1 MSPGNWPCWIS
12 LRAPSKRARARLA
25 RVVGGESWQRVAM
38 SSPPGL
44 PEFDLPMIFA
54 DKVAGLG
61 FQSGVF
67 RVALAANVSNAVGVT
82 EVVKSGFLILS
93 PEGMLELRS
102 QVDQLLGELER
113 RGLMNLK
120 PDKLDG

>member
-1 MSPGNWPCWIS
+1 
-12 LRAPSKRARARLA
+12 
-25 RVVGGESWQRVAM
+25 M

-44 PEFDLPMIFA
+44 PEFDLPMIFG
-54 DKVAGLG
+54 DKIAGLG

-67 RVALAANVSNAVGVT
+67 RVALAALVADAQGQSQM
-82 EVVKSGFLILS
+82 VKSGFLILS
-93 PEGMLELRS
+93 PEGMVELRS

-113 RGLMNLK
+113 QGLIKLK

>member
-1 MSPGNWPCWIS
+1 
-12 LRAPSKRARARLA
+12 
-25 RVVGGESWQRVAM
+25 M

-67 RVALAANVSNAVGVT
+67 RVALAASVAGAAGET
-82 EVVKSGFLILS
+82 EIIKSGYLILS

-120 PDKLDG
+120 PAKLDG

>member
-1 MSPGNWPCWIS
+1 
-12 LRAPSKRARARLA
+12 
-25 RVVGGESWQRVAM
+25 M

-44 PEFDLPMIFA
+44 PEFDLPMIFG

-67 RVALAANVSNAVGVT
+67 RVALAAMVADDTGT
-82 EVVKSGFLILS
+82 EQLVKSGFLILS
-93 PEGMLELRS
+93 PDGMLELRS
-102 QVDQLLGELER
+102 QLDQMIGELER

-120 PDKLDG
+120 PAWLDG

>member
-1 MSPGNWPCWIS
+1 
-12 LRAPSKRARARLA
+12 
-25 RVVGGESWQRVAM
+25 M

-44 PEFDLPMIFA
+44 PEFDLPMIFG

-67 RVALAANVSNAVGVT
+67 RVALAAMVADETGQGQMI
-82 EVVKSGFLILS
+82 KSGFLILS
-93 PEGMLELRS
+93 PEGMVELRS
-102 QVDQLLGELER
+102 QIDQLLGELQR
-113 RGLMNLK
+113 QGLINLK

>member
-1 MSPGNWPCWIS
+1 CDLEPGHGRLPFGSYLS
-12 LRAPSKRARARLA
+12 LRPAAAPERARW
-25 RVVGGESWQRVAM
+25 ESCEDDPM

-44 PEFDLPMIFA
+44 PEFDLPMIFV

-61 FQSGVF
+61 FQAGTF
-67 RVALAANVSNAVGVT
+67 RVALAANVADDKGQT

-102 QVDQLLGELER
+102 QVDQ
-113 RGLMNLK
+113 M
-120 PDKLDG
+120 

>member
-1 MSPGNWPCWIS
+1 
-12 LRAPSKRARARLA
+12 
-25 RVVGGESWQRVAM
+25 M

-67 RVALAANVSNAVGVT
+67 RVALAASVAGVT
-82 EVVKSGFLILS
+82 GETEIIKSGYLILS

-102 QVDQLLGELER
+102 QVDQLIGELER

-120 PDKLDG
+120 PAKLDG

>member
-1 MSPGNWPCWIS
+1 
-12 LRAPSKRARARLA
+12 
-25 RVVGGESWQRVAM
+25 M

-44 PEFDLPMIFA
+44 PEFDLPMIFV

-61 FQSGVF
+61 FQAGTF
-67 RVALAANVSNAVGVT
+67 RVALAANVADETGQSQVI
-82 EVVKSGFLILS
+82 KSGFLILS

-102 QVDQLLGELER
+102 QVDQMLGELER
-113 RGLMNLK
+113 RGLINLK

>member
-1 MSPGNWPCWIS
+1 
-12 LRAPSKRARARLA
+12 
-25 RVVGGESWQRVAM
+25 M

-54 DKVAGLG
+54 DKVVGLG
-61 FQSGVF
+61 FQSG
-67 RVALAANVSNAVGVT
+67 VALAANVSNTTGVT

-113 RGLMNLK
+113 RCLMNLK

>member
-1 MSPGNWPCWIS
+1 
-12 LRAPSKRARARLA
+12 
-25 RVVGGESWQRVAM
+25 M

-61 FQSGVF
+61 FQAGTF
-67 RVALAANVSNAVGVT
+67 RVALAASVADENGQSQVI
-82 EVVKSGFLILS
+82 KSGFLILS
-93 PEGMLELRS
+93 PEGMVELRS
-102 QVDQLLGELER
+102 QVDQMLGELER
-113 RGLMNLK
+113 RGLINLK